1 MSKRRWIY
9 LGVALGVVAIA
20 ALAYRQWA
28 LSRQTDTAAL
38 QTATVERGTVT
49 SSVDAA
55 GTIEVTRSASLTW
68 QTSGTVASVNVEV
81 GDAVHEGDV
90 LMDLTPDSLEASV
103 IQAQADLQAAQQDLD
118 DLLAGPTAQDLA
130 QAQLRVANAREA
142 LRAAQY
148 TRTVQQEGNRAS
160 SDTIA
165 AARANLVIAE
175 SNVARAADEYNPV
188 SALPDNDPA
197 RANALVRLVA
207 ARQHRDSAERTLNW
221 YLGHPTE
228 IQQAVLDAL
237 VATAEAELED
247 AQQDLQT
254 LQNGPDPVAVAAART
269 RVANAQAIVDQARQ
283 VAPFDGTVVA
293 ISSGVGDQVSSNTAA
308 LTLADLSHYEVQ
320 VSVSEL
326 DVEQIAV
333 GQEVTLTL
341 DALPGQTFVGRV
353 ADVAFMGSSNQGVI
367 TYPVTVV
374 LDDPDP
380 ALRPG
385 MTTAVSIVVERH
397 EDVVIVPNRALQVSG
412 GQRVVRVLYQ
422 GQEISVPVTLGLVGD
437 TTSEIAEGALQEG
450 DEVVLNASSS
460 SQTSNFVGG
469 PGIMGLGGRTF
480 DVGP

>member
-9 LGVALGVVAIA
+9 LGVALAVIAIG

-28 LSRQTDTAAL
+28 LSRQADTAAV

-68 QTSGTVASVNVEV
+68 QTSGTVGSVNVEL
-81 GDAVHEGDV
+81 GDVVREGDV
-90 LMDLTPDSLEASV
+90 LMELAPDSLGSSV
-103 IQAQADLQAAQQDLD
+103 IQAQADLLAAQQDLD
-118 DLLAGPTAQDLA
+118 ELLAGPTAQVLA

-142 LRAAQY
+142 LRVADY
-148 TRTVQQEGNRAS
+148 TWTVRQQGNRGS
-160 SDTIA
+160 LDTIA
-165 AARANLVIAE
+165 GARANLVIE
-175 SNVARAADEYNPV
+175 QSNVDRAEDEYGGV
-188 SALPDNDPA
+188 SGLSDDDPD
-197 RANALVRLVA
+197 RATALVRLVA
-207 ARQHRDSAERTLNW
+207 ARRQRDSALRSLNW
-221 YLGHPTE
+221 YLGPPTE
-228 IQQAVLDAL
+228 IQHAVLDAV

-247 AQQDLQT
+247 AQQALET
-254 LQNGPDPVAVAAART
+254 LQNGPDPVAVAAARA
-269 RVANAQAIVDQARQ
+269 RVANPRAIVDEARQ

-308 LTLADLSHYEVQ
+308 LTLADLSQYQVEVA
-320 VSVSEL
+320 VSEL

-333 GQEVTLTL
+333 DQEVTLTL
-341 DALPGQTFVGRV
+341 DALPDQMFVGRV

-397 EDVVIVPNRALQVSG
+397 EGVVIVPNRAIQVSG

-437 TTSEIAEGALQEG
+437 TASEIAEGALQEG
-450 DEVVLNASSS
+450 DEVVLNTSSS
-460 SQTSNFVGG
+460 SQTSSFVGG
-469 PGIMGLGGRTF
+469 PGIMGLAGGEMRR
-480 DVGP
+480 